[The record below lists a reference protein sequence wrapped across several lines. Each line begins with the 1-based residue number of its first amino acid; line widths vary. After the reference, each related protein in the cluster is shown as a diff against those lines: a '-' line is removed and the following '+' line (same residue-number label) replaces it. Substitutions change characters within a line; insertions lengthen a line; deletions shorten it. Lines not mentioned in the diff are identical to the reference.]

1 MMLIETP
8 IRSNTRTNPPTETG
22 PIMNRKLFHLVT
34 ALLVVHA
41 VGCGDPTPTGPPAG
55 VDPKA
60 SVTPAVIAAP
70 ASPKSAKN
78 ANRSDVHRP
87 GPSMKME

>member
-1 MMLIETP
+1 MLIETA
-8 IRSNTRTNPPTETG
+8 IRCNTRTNPAAETV
-22 PIMNRKLFHLVT
+22 PIKGRKVVHYLA

-60 SVTPAVIAAP
+60 SETPAVIAAP

-78 ANRSDVHRP
+78 ANRSDVRRP
-87 GPSMKME
+87 GPSIKME

>member
-1 MMLIETP
+1 MLIETA
-8 IRSNTRTNPPTETG
+8 IRCNTRTSPASETV
-22 PIMNRKLFHLVT
+22 PIKERRLVHYLA
-34 ALLVVHA
+34 ALLVVHT

-55 VDPKA
+55 VDPNA
-60 SVTPAVIAAP
+60 SQTPAVIAAP

>member
-1 MMLIETP
+1 MMLIETS
-8 IRSNTRTNPPTETG
+8 IRSDTPTSPATETG
-22 PIMNRKLFHLVT
+22 PIKKLKQSQILT

-41 VGCGDPTPTGPPAG
+41 VGCGDPTPSGPPAG

-60 SVTPAVIAAP
+60 SQTPAVIGAP

-78 ANRSDVHRP
+78 SNRDDVHRP
-87 GPSMKME
+87 GPSIKME

>member
-1 MMLIETP
+1 MLIETA
-8 IRSNTRTNPPTETG
+8 IRCNTRTSPAAETV
-22 PIMNRKLFHLVT
+22 PIKGRKVVHYLA

-60 SVTPAVIAAP
+60 SETPAVIAAP